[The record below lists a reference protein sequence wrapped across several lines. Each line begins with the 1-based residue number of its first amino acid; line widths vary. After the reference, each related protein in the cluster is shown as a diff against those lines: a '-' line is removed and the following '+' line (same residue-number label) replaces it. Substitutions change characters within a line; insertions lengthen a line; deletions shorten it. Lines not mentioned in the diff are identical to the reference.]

1 LTCETK
7 KFIQNPVVRQVFVLI
22 AFIVAVIASAKMA
35 KYGGQGQAAS
45 FCAVWTAL
53 LLIAISI
60 VGSVVMRRVSLG
72 DSTISV
78 VVTLH

>member
-1 LTCETK
+1 
-7 KFIQNPVVRQVFVLI
+7 VFVLI